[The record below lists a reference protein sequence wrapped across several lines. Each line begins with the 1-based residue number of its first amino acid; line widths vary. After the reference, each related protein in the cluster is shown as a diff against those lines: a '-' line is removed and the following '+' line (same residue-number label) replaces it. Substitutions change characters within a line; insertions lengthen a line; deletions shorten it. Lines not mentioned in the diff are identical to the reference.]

1 MFVVSLIVDMTE
13 GERVGRMSW
22 LLENQLF
29 RSFLIFSIFRAIYGA
44 GIVIITYFLAT
55 SDEAPIWVSV
65 AFLLSSMVI
74 SRVIFRAIKKRWPQ
88 LT

>member
-1 MFVVSLIVDMTE
+1 MFVVSLVVVMSE
-13 GERVGRMSW
+13 RERVGPISR
-22 LLENQLF
+22 LLDNRLF

-74 SRVIFRAIKKRWPQ
+74 SRVIFRAIKKRWPG
-88 LT
+88 LA

>member
-1 MFVVSLIVDMTE
+1 MFVVSLVVVMS
-13 GERVGRMSW
+13 ERERAGPISR
-22 LLENQLF
+22 LLDNRLF

-65 AFLLSSMVI
+65 AFLLSSMVV
-74 SRVIFRAIKKRWPQ
+74 SRVIFRAIKKRWPA
-88 LT
+88 LA

>member
-1 MFVVSLIVDMTE
+1 MFVVSLVAIMSE
-13 GERVGRMSW
+13 RERVGQISR
-22 LLENQLF
+22 LLENRLF

-65 AFLLSSMVI
+65 AFLLSSMVV
-74 SRVIFRAIKKRWPQ
+74 SRVIFRAIKKRWPA
-88 LT
+88 LA

>member
-55 SDEAPIWVSV
+55 SDEASIWVSV
-65 AFLLSSMVI
+65 VFLLSSMVI
-74 SRVIFRAIKKRWPQ
+74 SRVIFRAIKKRWPG
-88 LT
+88 LA